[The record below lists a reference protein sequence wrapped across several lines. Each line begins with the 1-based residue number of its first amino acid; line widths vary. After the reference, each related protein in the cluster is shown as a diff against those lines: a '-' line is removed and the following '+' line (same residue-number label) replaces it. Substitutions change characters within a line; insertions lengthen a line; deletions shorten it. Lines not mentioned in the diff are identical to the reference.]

1 VAVKKILV
9 LTVLVLLAM
18 AMWIAAEDIQ
28 VGKVY
33 VPKAFVHAGKDY
45 AAGTYQLVL
54 TEKEGVPTFVVS
66 QKGESLF
73 EEMAA
78 VKANAEGQGK
88 TFKPRIKKGMLKE
101 NEYYR
106 VRVTTPAQHLMIYF
120 LIKK

>member
-1 VAVKKILV
+1 MKKILV

-28 VGKVY
+28 VGKVV
-33 VPKAFVHAGKDY
+33 VPQAFVHAGKDY
-45 AAGTYQLVL
+45 AAGAYQLTL
-54 TEKEGVPTFVVS
+54 TDKEGVPTFIVS
-66 QKGESLF
+66 QKGTPLF

-78 VKANAEGQGK
+78 VKVNAEGQGK
-88 TFKPRIKKGMLKE
+88 TFRPRIKKGMLKE

-106 VRVTTPAQHLMIYF
+106 VRVTTPAQHLMMYF